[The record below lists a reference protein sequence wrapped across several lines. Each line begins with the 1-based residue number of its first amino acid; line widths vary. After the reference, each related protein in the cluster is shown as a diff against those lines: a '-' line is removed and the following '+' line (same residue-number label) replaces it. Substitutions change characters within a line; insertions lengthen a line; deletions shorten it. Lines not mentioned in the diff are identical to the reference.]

1 MLRSEVDG
9 KYWKNYLKAIYRMEM
24 ILKEENILIYKL
36 DSNCSLD
43 ELNLRIDFIFNSLK
57 NYFI

>member
-9 KYWKNYLKAIYRMEM
+9 KYWQNYLKAIDTMEM
-24 ILKEENILIYKL
+24 ILKEENIMIYKL

-43 ELNLRIDFIFNSLK
+43 ELSLRIDLIFNSLK
-57 NYFI
+57 NNF

>member
-9 KYWKNYLKAIYRMEM
+9 KYWKNYLKAINIMEM
-24 ILKEENILIYKL
+24 ILKEENIMIYKL